1 MDGERMDM
9 TGDTFGTYEGEEL
22 PRRTPGIFSCA
33 AVLTEHADAV
43 ILPGSPPCGKMF
55 YGGKAGFPDG

>member
-1 MDGERMDM
+1 M
-9 TGDTFGTYEGEEL
+9 TGDTFGTSEGEEL
-22 PRRTPGIFSCA
+22 PRRTPGIFSRA